1 MIITPKLENGKNIEE
16 RVPTTIKLSPF
27 IEACQI
33 FFFSE
38 TLMLE
43 FHINGSN

>member
-1 MIITPKLENGKNIEE
+1 MIINPKLENGKNTEE
-16 RVPTTIKLSPF
+16 RVPTTIRLSPF

-38 TLMLE
+38 IFILE
-43 FHINGSN
+43 FHTNGSN